1 MDTHLIIG
9 GCGFIGRHL
18 TVALVRR
25 GHRVIVADPA
35 PPCDALP
42 PDVRDNVSFVTL
54 GPDHAAAGDRAWD
67 SLIAR
72 ADAVHHLAWSTIPA
86 TANRDPIGDLDA
98 NVRSTLSLLEA
109 LRRRGGGRL
118 IFASSGGTVYGRLH
132 KIPVAENHPLEP
144 LTAYGV
150 TKLTVEKYCGLYRQL
165 HGMDC
170 RIARI
175 SNPFGAG
182 QNPHREQ
189 GAAVTF
195 VHRALSGQQIVVWG
209 DGSVVRDYI
218 HISDVG
224 QGLAILGESPLERIG
239 DRWIY
244 NIGSGTG
251 ISLNEIIDMIGARL
265 GRRID
270 VRYEP
275 VRPFDV
281 PVSVLDVTA
290 ARETLGWQPRL
301 SFGEGLTAMIQDL
314 RAQREFTPHLR
325 ETA

>member
-1 MDTHLIIG
+1 MNTHLVIG

-25 GHRVIVADPA
+25 GHRVIIADSA
-35 PPCDALP
+35 PPCDGLP
-42 PDVRDNVSFVTL
+42 DDVRDNVSFVTL
-54 GPDHAAAGDRAWD
+54 GLDVAANEERTWD
-67 SLIAR
+67 PLIQR
-72 ADAVHHLAWSTIPA
+72 ADVVHHLAWSTIPA

-98 NVRSTLSLLEA
+98 NVRAALSLLEA

-132 KIPVAENHPLEP
+132 RIPVTENHPLEP

-150 TKLTVEKYCGLYRQL
+150 SKLTVEKYCGLYRHL

-195 VHRALSGQQIVVWG
+195 VHRALSGQQIVIWG
-209 DGSVVRDYI
+209 DGTVVRDYI
-218 HISDVG
+218 HISDVAHG
-224 QGLAILGESPLERIG
+224 IAALSEAPSERIG
-239 DRWIY
+239 ERWIY

-251 ISLNEIIDMIGARL
+251 IALNEIVDMIGARL

-281 PVSVLDVTA
+281 PVSILDVAA
-290 ARETLGWQPRL
+290 ARDVLGWQPRL
-301 SFGEGLTAMIQDL
+301 SFGEGLTAMIHDL
-314 RAQREFTPHLR
+314 RASREFTPCLR